1 MNFIQEYW
9 EQIAVIGF
17 AVLALIRMKFELDSL
32 KKDVSDLNNRSTFID
47 VVKLKA
53 EMEVANR
60 NITSLWTQYNTLKSK
75 NNGRSS

>member
-47 VVKLKA
+47 VVRLKA
-53 EMEVANR
+53 EMEVVNR
-60 NITSLWTQYNTLKSK
+60 NVTALWDKFNSLVKK
-75 NNGRSS
+75 D

>member
-1 MNFIQEYW
+1 MNFVQEYW

-53 EMEVANR
+53 EMEVENR

>member
-1 MNFIQEYW
+1 MNFVQEYW

-32 KKDVSDLNNRSTFID
+32 KKDVADLNNRSTFID

-53 EMEVANR
+53 EMEVVNR
-60 NITSLWTQYNTLKSK
+60 NITSLWSMYNTWKSK
-75 NNGRSS
+75 NGNAK

>member
-9 EQIAVIGF
+9 EQIAVSGF

-47 VVKLKA
+47 VVRLKA
-53 EMEVANR
+53 EMEVVNR
-60 NITSLWTQYNTLKSK
+60 NVTALWDKFNSLIKK
-75 NNGRSS
+75 D

>member
-1 MNFIQEYW
+1 VNFIQEYW

-47 VVKLKA
+47 VVRLKA
-53 EMEVANR
+53 EMEVVNR
-60 NITSLWTQYNTLKSK
+60 NVTALWDKFNSLIKK
-75 NNGRSS
+75 D

>member
-1 MNFIQEYW
+1 VNFIQEYW

-47 VVKLKA
+47 VVRLKA
-53 EMEVANR
+53 EMEVVNR
-60 NITSLWTQYNTLKSK
+60 NVTALWDKFNSLVKK
-75 NNGRSS
+75 D

>member
-9 EQIAVIGF
+9 EQL
-17 AVLALIRMKFELDSL
+17 AVLGLAILAIVRMKFELDSL
-32 KKDVSDLNNRSTFID
+32 KKDVSDLSSRNTFID

-60 NITSLWTQYNTLKSK
+60 NITSLWDKFNSFHEKDK
-75 NNGRSS
+75 R

>member
-1 MNFIQEYW
+1 MEFIQNYW
-9 EQIAVIGF
+9 EQIAVLGLAI
-17 AVLALIRMKFELDSL
+17 LALVKMKFELDSL
-32 KKDVSDLNNRSTFID
+32 KKDVADLYTRSTFVD

>member
-1 MNFIQEYW
+1 VNFVQEYW

-32 KKDVSDLNNRSTFID
+32 KKDVADLNNRSTFVD

-60 NITSLWTQYNTLKSK
+60 NITSLWSMYNTWKSK
-75 NNGRSS
+75 NGNAK